1 MIFLHW
7 KKMLLQHSHGLT
19 LIICPL
25 KNFIQLNYMKTY
37 SAPVKPK
44 KENLKKRKRRIVR
57 RDLDRC
63 DGYHVAYITHEN
75 EYLENSLQ

>member
-1 MIFLHW
+1 MIFPHW

-44 KENLKKRKRRIVR
+44 KENLKKKKEKMY
-57 RDLDRC
+57 C
-63 DGYHVAYITHEN
+63 
-75 EYLENSLQ
+75 